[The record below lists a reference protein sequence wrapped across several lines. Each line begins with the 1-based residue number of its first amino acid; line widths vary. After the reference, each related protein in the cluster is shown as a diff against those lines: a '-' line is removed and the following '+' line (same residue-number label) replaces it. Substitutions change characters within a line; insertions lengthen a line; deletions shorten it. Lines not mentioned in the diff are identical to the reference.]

1 MCVYVYF
8 LMYHFLRGVNH
19 LKCLEV
25 SLQILPVQVKPE
37 HICGSVTWAMHQAHH
52 QPRLLLCVCQAQ
64 RKWSTQ
70 DVLLLHFGGVRGG
83 GEASVGKGRAPESG
97 YLEGPV
103 LWLRYEYT
111 WYQTHTRADI
121 KCQESMASHRPKAER
136 LERWGQL
143 YTTWKVYD
151 VFLSQIPKKT

>member
-1 MCVYVYF
+1 
-8 LMYHFLRGVNH
+8 
-19 LKCLEV
+19 
-25 SLQILPVQVKPE
+25 
-37 HICGSVTWAMHQAHH
+37 MHQAHH